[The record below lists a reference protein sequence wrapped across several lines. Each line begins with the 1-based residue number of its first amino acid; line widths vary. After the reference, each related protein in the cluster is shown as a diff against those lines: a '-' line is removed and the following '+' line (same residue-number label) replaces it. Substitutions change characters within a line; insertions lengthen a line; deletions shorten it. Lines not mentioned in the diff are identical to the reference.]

1 MLDLFYVFVVLH
13 LLHRSSPFP
22 IVPLIIIPHYYL
34 IILLIIIIILSLSL
48 LSFDPVPSFHYFP
61 SILSL
66 WREGEIRY
74 RLIAG
79 LY

>member
-22 IVPLIIIPHYYL
+22 IVPLIIIPHYL

-74 RLIAG
+74 RLTAG